1 MGHLWGGL
9 PLTLRVKTH
18 IKMHV
23 DVFKKSSYII
33 LIFQKWPNRIDRLKI
48 RRDRFIL
55 TQFLHG
61 LLRATFSYQWRSRL
75 DRSQIFGIWNSS
87 TCKGR
92 LF

>member
-23 DVFKKSSYII
+23 DVFKKYLISY

-48 RRDRFIL
+48 RPPRFIL

-61 LLRATFSYQWRSRL
+61 LVRATFSYQNGVL
-75 DRSQIFGIWNSS
+75 A
-87 TCKGR
+87 
-92 LF
+92 

>member
-1 MGHLWGGL
+1 MRHFWGGL

-18 IKMHV
+18 IEMHV

-48 RRDRFIL
+48 CRRAVIL

-61 LLRATFSYQWRSRL
+61 LLRAIFSYQNGVL
-75 DRSQIFGIWNSS
+75 A
-87 TCKGR
+87 
-92 LF
+92 

>member
-1 MGHLWGGL
+1 MGHLLGGL

-48 RRDRFIL
+48 RRARFIL

-61 LLRATFSYQWRSRL
+61 LVRATFSYQNGVL
-75 DRSQIFGIWNSS
+75 A
-87 TCKGR
+87 
-92 LF
+92 